1 VTTSLA
7 GCSGGEGSGS
17 SVGGEDIDSS
27 AEELV
32 FSLNDFEGTGW
43 SRADEEIDGNMAR
56 REFRNQNDGTQIYA
70 TVWYYES
77 VSEAENKY
85 QELNDEAT
93 GTFRTE
99 SRDVGTEAF
108 AYESVGAE
116 VVFREVNVVA
126 QVEHYRLETSQ
137 SIETATEY
145 ANRLRNQW
153 RS

>member
-1 VTTSLA
+1 MESPQL
-7 GCSGGEGSGS
+7 
-17 SVGGEDIDSS
+17 IDSS

-32 FSLNDFEGTGW
+32 FSLDEFEGTGW
-43 SRADEEIDGNMAR
+43 SRTNEEIDANMAR
-56 REFRNQNDGTQIYA
+56 REFRNPDEGTQIYA

-85 QELNDEAT
+85 QDLNNETT

-108 AYESVGAE
+108 AYESVRAK
-116 VVFREVNVVA
+116 VVVREVNVVA
-126 QVEHYRLETSQ
+126 RVEHFRLGTSQ

-145 ANRLRNQW
+145 ASRLRNQW
-153 RS
+153 VS